1 MGLVR
6 AAIAAIL
13 VAAVAVATLWLVG
26 EDRDGPADSTE
37 AATTAPGETAT
48 TATPTAAP
56 SSAPS
61 SAPARDT
68 NARDSA
74 CDTDTGGVVPSR
86 IAVPGVTGRVEVVTP
101 PRDANGVPGVPPL
114 TEAGKTVFAWDR
126 EQGVEPGDPAGNV
139 LLNAHTWPDGS
150 ALGNTLLD
158 GLHRGDQ
165 VVVLG
170 DGKRLCY
177 SVTERVEVLAEDGL
191 PRYYETDG
199 PPQLAVVV
207 CSGRRLGPGVWEKR
221 TVWFASPVRES

>member
-1 MGLVR
+1 MGLGR
-6 AAIAAIL
+6 AAVAAVL
-13 VAAVAVATLWLVG
+13 VAAVAVVTLWLVG
-26 EDRDGPADSTE
+26 EDRDRPAESTE
-37 AATTAPGETAT
+37 AATSAPDETDA
-48 TATPTAAP
+48 TATPSATA
-56 SSAPS
+56 S

-68 NARDSA
+68 NTRDAA
-74 CDTDTGGVVPSR
+74 CDTGTGGVVPTT

-126 EQGVEPGDPAGNV
+126 EQGIEPGDPAGNV

-158 GLHRGDQ
+158 GLHRGDR

-177 SVTERVEVLAEDGL
+177 RVTERVEVLAEDGL

-207 CSGRRLGPGVWEKR
+207 CSGRRLAPGVWEKR
-221 TVWFASPVRES
+221 TVWFASPVSAG